1 MPRVFKIRLSFWI
14 MIGGIFFFS
23 FFSFLIYLIRLKFF
37 NKSDRDRVRKGGG
50 VDKYIYHTIF
60 LTACGIDK

>member
-14 MIGGIFFFS
+14 MIGGI
-23 FFSFLIYLIRLKFF
+23 FSFLIYLIRLKFF
-37 NKSDRDRVRKGGG
+37 NKSDRDRVRKEGG
-50 VDKYIYHTIF
+50 VNKYIYHTIF

>member
-37 NKSDRDRVRKGGG
+37 NKSDRDRVRKEG
-50 VDKYIYHTIF
+50 VALINIF
-60 LTACGIDK
+60 IIRSF